1 MNAQFTPEKSKKK
14 RGRPTTRSARN
25 VRENLISAA
34 RACFI
39 EKNYQQITTRE
50 IAARAN
56 STMAMIH
63 YYFGNK
69 EGLFQAMFVET
80 FEPLR
85 QMTRQ
90 GVENPPETFSE
101 FFRQYYTLMTE
112 YPGFVVVILKCMLF
126 ENGPLEENFIHQHM
140 REKAEPMEKML
151 MKMQEKGVIN
161 PDMDTKMLHISIIS
175 LMNMPFLMEPN
186 LEATLDIRPDKE
198 FWQKMAE
205 HQCILLEQGCL
216 KRGQA

>member
-1 MNAQFTPEKSKKK
+1 MNAQFKPETAKKK
-14 RGRPTTRSARN
+14 RGRPTTKSARN
-25 VRENLISAA
+25 VRENLIAAA

-39 EKNYQQITTRE
+39 EKNYQQVTTRE

-85 QMTRQ
+85 QMTKQ
-90 GVENPPETFSE
+90 GVENPPESFAE
-101 FFRQYYTLMTE
+101 FFKQYYAIMTE
-112 YPGFVVVILKCMLF
+112 HPGFVVVILKCMLF
-126 ENGPLEENFIHQHM
+126 ENGPLEESFIHQHL
-140 REKAEPMEKML
+140 REKAEPMEKL
-151 MKMQEKGVIN
+151 LTKMQEKGVIN
-161 PDMDTKMLHISIIS
+161 PDMDPKMLHISIIS

-186 LEATLDIRPDKE
+186 MEATMNITPDKA
-198 FWQKMAE
+198 FWEKMAE
-205 HQCILLEQGCL
+205 HQCMLLEQGCL
-216 KRGQA
+216 KKA